1 MNHKVLLADDSLTI
15 QKVIKITLANQ
26 PYDIVDCS
34 SDDELFKQLSTKPEL
49 VFLDFNLSEK
59 YSGYELCSK
68 IKEAVPSAKV
78 LLLLGTFDTVDDAAM
93 EKCGASD
100 KIVKPF
106 DSNKF
111 IAICKRLVDTSV
123 VVEEIKYPEPKKAD
137 FVVPNADDQWKVNH
151 TVEQKI
157 TPAPE
162 KETFNVRNH
171 LNPLESEVSDW
182 GMSVPGIINDHK
194 AHDKKIDL
202 PNVIKMEAKPLPA
215 AAPAPTPAAAAVL
228 PTSAPVAKNE
238 IKFPENDD
246 LDYPTIEE
254 LKNESKSAAAP
265 VEAAKPKS
273 KLISIE
279 TFNQGPEIE
288 FEIEHSFNSM
298 DESDVSS
305 IEAQIRDEVEEDL
318 WKVDEFEDLKKE
330 VAAKIEEVKSNFQPS
345 VKDFDESLFQ
355 PLDENEEIQ
364 WTTADDHAF
373 NAGPSESQTAAPQA
387 NTNTVQISNEE
398 IEALIKKHVKEYM
411 DQMFQQK
418 VEKIA
423 WEVIPDLAENLIRQE
438 MAKISHKILNESN

>member
-26 PYDIVDCS
+26 PFDIVDCS
-34 SDDELFKQLSTKPEL
+34 SDDELFKKLKDVKPEL

-68 IKEAVPSAKV
+68 IREESPSSKV

-100 KIVKPF
+100 KVVKPF

-111 IAICKRLVDTSV
+111 IAICKRLVDTSTI
-123 VVEEIKYPEPKKAD
+123 VEEIKYPEPKKEE
-137 FVVPNADDQWKVNH
+137 FVVPNSDDQWKVSH

-157 TPAPE
+157 NPVVE

-182 GMSVPGIINDHK
+182 GMSVPGVINDHK
-194 AHDKKIDL
+194 SHDKKIDL
-202 PNVIKMEAKPLPA
+202 PQVMGEVKSLKPA
-215 AAPAPTPAAAAVL
+215 ATL
-228 PTSAPVAKNE
+228 PTSAPAAVKSE

-254 LKNESKSAAAP
+254 LKNETKAP
-265 VEAAKPKS
+265 VEEAKPKS

-279 TFNQGPEIE
+279 TFNQEPEIE
-288 FEIEHSFNSM
+288 FEIEHTYNAM
-298 DESDVSS
+298 DESDVSN

-330 VAAKIEEVKSNFQPS
+330 VAAKIEEVKSNFHPS
-345 VKDFDESLFQ
+345 VKDFDESLFK

-373 NAGPSESQTAAPQA
+373 NEGPATTSHSQSF
-387 NTNTVQISNEE
+387 QISNDE

-438 MAKISHKILNESN
+438 MTKISHKILNESN

>member
-26 PYDIVDCS
+26 PFDIVDCI
-34 SDDELFKQLSTKPEL
+34 SDDELFKKLPVVQPEL

-68 IKEAVPSAKV
+68 IKALVPSARV
-78 LLLLGTFDTVDDAAM
+78 LLLLGTFDTIDEAAM

-111 IAICKRLVDTSV
+111 IAICKRLVDTAPL
-123 VVEEIKYPEPKKAD
+123 EELTFPETKKEE
-137 FVVPNADDQWKVNH
+137 FIVPQEHEEDQWKVSH
-151 TVEQKI
+151 TIEQAA
-157 TPAPE
+157 APE
-162 KETFNVRNH
+162 QPKTAFDVRNH
-171 LNPLESEVSDW
+171 LNPLDQEVSDW
-182 GMSVPGIINDHK
+182 GMSIPGVINDEASHE
-194 AHDKKIDL
+194 KKIDL
-202 PNVIKMEAKPLPA
+202 PGVIGAVKSLNEHKIKVEAKAQTP
-215 AAPAPTPAAAAVL
+215 APAKDA
-228 PTSAPVAKNE
+228 

-254 LKNESKSAAAP
+254 LSPSNGP
-265 VEAAKPKS
+265 VVEAKPAPKS

-279 TFNQGPEIE
+279 SFNQEPEIE
-288 FEIEHSFNSM
+288 FQIEHSINSM

-330 VAAKIEEVKSNFQPS
+330 VAAKIEEVKNTFPPS
-345 VKDFDESLFQ
+345 SKEFDENLFK
-355 PLDENEEIQ
+355 PLDEHEEIQ
-364 WTTADDHAF
+364 WNTSDTISFESYDEPVAKTS
-373 NAGPSESQTAAPQA
+373 PSASVSHDVNMQELRAEM
-387 NTNTVQISNEE
+387 EE
-398 IEALIKKHVKEYM
+398 MIKKHVKEYM
-411 DQMFQQK
+411 DEMFQQK
-418 VEKIA
+418 VEKIS

-438 MAKISHKILNESN
+438 MAKISNKILNESN